1 MKHFPPSLGL
11 VVAASVT
18 FAFLLQS
25 AGQDVGPDVP
35 PPTAPSQTPA
45 PLDATITVTPASLQP
60 ITATSHGG
68 ISDRIGL
75 QPGQLITVM
84 VQFAGAAKPG
94 DVITVEPLDGGQ
106 IAGLS
111 NQFIVASDGT
121 ISFQFQ
127 ACQDPGAC
135 QVSLHNGAN
144 EIGLQFWVLD
154 PNNPDE
160 NPPVVN

>member
-1 MKHFPPSLGL
+1 MKRFPPFLGL

-25 AGQDVGPDVP
+25 LAQDVP
-35 PPTAPSQTPA
+35 PPTAASTPA
-45 PLDATITVTPASLQP
+45 PLDATITVNPASLQP
-60 ITATSHGG
+60 ITAYSYAG

-75 QPGQLITVM
+75 QSGQVITVM
-84 VQFAGAAKPG
+84 VQFAAANPG
-94 DVITVEPLDGGQ
+94 DVITAEPLDGGQ
-106 IAGLS
+106 ILGKT

-121 ISFQFQ
+121 ITFQFQ
-127 ACQDPGAC
+127 ACQDPGVC
-135 QVSLHNGAN
+135 QVSLHNLTN

-154 PNNPDE
+154 PNNPDN